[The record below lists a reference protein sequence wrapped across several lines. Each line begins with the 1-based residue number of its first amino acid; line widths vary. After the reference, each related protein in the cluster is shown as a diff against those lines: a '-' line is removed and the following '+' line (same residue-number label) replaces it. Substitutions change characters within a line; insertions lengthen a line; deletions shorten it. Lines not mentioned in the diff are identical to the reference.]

1 MESVRQQKV
10 SRLIQK
16 ELSTL
21 LQSQFNHIG
30 HGSMVS
36 ITVVRITPD
45 LSFARVYLSVFPST
59 EPKKVVDAYNASLP
73 EICHALY
80 QRIRNQFRKMP
91 EIRFYHDDSLDYAA
105 RIDEL
110 LSDD

>member
-16 ELSTL
+16 DLSSL
-21 LQSQFNHIG
+21 IQSQFKHLGN
-30 HGSMVS
+30 GSMVS

-45 LSFARVYLSVFPST
+45 LSFARVYLSIFPAT
-59 EPKKVVDAYNASLP
+59 EPKKVVASFNDNLP

-91 EIRFYHDDSLDYAA
+91 EVRFYHDDSLDYAA

>member
-16 ELSTL
+16 DLSSL
-21 LQSQFNHIG
+21 IQAQFKHLGN
-30 HGSMVS
+30 GSMVS

-45 LSFARVYLSVFPST
+45 LSFARVYLSIFPAT
-59 EPKKVVDAYNASLP
+59 EPKKVVDSFNDNLP

-91 EIRFYHDDSLDYAA
+91 EVRFYHDDSLDYAA

>member
-16 ELSTL
+16 ELSAL
-21 LQSQFNHIG
+21 FQSQFKHLG

-36 ITVVRITPD
+36 ITIVRITPD
-45 LSFARVYLSVFPST
+45 LSFARVYLSVFPAT
-59 EPKKVVDAYNASLP
+59 EPKKVVDEFNHSLH
-73 EICHALY
+73 EISHALY

-91 EIRFYHDDSLDYAA
+91 EIRFYHDDALDYAA
-105 RIDEL
+105 RIDEI
-110 LSDD
+110 LSTD